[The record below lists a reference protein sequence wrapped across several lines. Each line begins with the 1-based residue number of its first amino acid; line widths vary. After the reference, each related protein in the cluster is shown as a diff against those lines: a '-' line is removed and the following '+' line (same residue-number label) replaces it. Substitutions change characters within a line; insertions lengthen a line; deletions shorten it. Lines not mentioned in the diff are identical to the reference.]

1 MPAEKMRKEMIPLNR
16 KEKEKL
22 ANIIRIRGMGD
33 LLICI
38 VGYLQG
44 YLKGITAEHRA
55 TKWVCRAA
63 VLVTVFTV
71 VFVVISFVPN
81 ICKFPKDSETIV
93 SVAQAAEEEPEM
105 DLSKETEEN
114 TDKELRGQTEENT
127 VEEVES
133 KPEPLDDSLIVPAD
147 MYTEK
152 SHSVAFKAYHPQAE
166 NYQWEIY
173 DTETE
178 SWQKAPEEAVAMD
191 QDELLREI
199 SSLQLTSD
207 RDQSIRCKIG
217 TVSGIPLTY
226 EANLYILNGKI
237 QSIAAE
243 EFSVQAGEYV
253 SAMDIPVQVIY
264 QDGIKDEITG
274 LSGLYFLEQE
284 TTRDSTTESGN
295 LKETITTIRTACE
308 YDYVEEMGSQ
318 NRLLCYKLSEEDS
331 MDIPISIKGVD
342 MTPPQITSLTVD
354 SYEISNVAQ
363 TVPVTVDIKAIDEVT
378 PTRQLEYAFLP
389 AGVDIQE
396 AEWIK
401 EASFTA
407 EIDKNGI
414 WTAYVKDESGNI
426 ASKEQEIVVVDDQ
439 PPKIKLHLENQ
450 NGWCKEN
457 QIYVSAEDALP
468 LQYRYLCEKTG
479 EDSGWIDGSSK
490 SIRENG
496 TWTIQVKDSMG
507 NMAEQTIT
515 VDNIDIQ
522 APVIRSI
529 TEKKEG
535 ESISNEE

>member
-1 MPAEKMRKEMIPLNR
+1 MPAGKLRKEMIPLNR

-22 ANIIRIRGMGD
+22 ENIIRIRGMGD

-44 YLKGITAEHRA
+44 YLKGITGEHRA
-55 TKWVCRAA
+55 IRWACRAA
-63 VLVTVFTV
+63 VLVTAFTV
-71 VFVVISFVPN
+71 IFVVISFVPN
-81 ICKFPKDSETIV
+81 ICKFPKDSETNV
-93 SVAQAAEEEPEM
+93 SVAQAAEEPET
-105 DLSKETEEN
+105 DPPQETEEN
-114 TDKELRGQTEENT
+114 ADKELREHTEKNT
-127 VEEVES
+127 VKEAES
-133 KPEPLDDSLIVPAD
+133 KQEPLDDSPMVPAD

-152 SHSVAFKAYHPQAE
+152 GHSVAFRAYHPQAE

-178 SWQKAPEEAVAMD
+178 NWQKAPEEAVAVG

-207 RDQSIRCKIG
+207 RDQSIRCQIS
-217 TVSGIPLTY
+217 TVSGIPLIY
-226 EANLYILNGKI
+226 EADLHILNGKI

-243 EFSVQAGEYV
+243 EFSVQTGEYV
-253 SAMDIPVQVIY
+253 SSMDIPVQVTY
-264 QDGIKDEITG
+264 QNGTKDEITG

-284 TTRDSTTESGN
+284 TTKDSTTESGN

-308 YDYVEEMGSQ
+308 YDYVGEMGSQ
-318 NRLLCYKLSEEDS
+318 NGLLCYKPSEEDS
-331 MDIPISIKGVD
+331 LDIPISIKGVD
-342 MTPPQITSLTVD
+342 MTPPQITSLIVD
-354 SYEISNVAQ
+354 GYEISNVAQ
-363 TVPVTVDIKAIDEVT
+363 TVPVTVAIKAIDEVT

-389 AGVDIQE
+389 SGADIQE
-396 AEWIK
+396 AEWMQ

-426 ASKEQEIVVVDDQ
+426 ASKEQEIVVMDDQ
-439 PPKIKLHLENQ
+439 PPKIQLHLENQ

-468 LQYRYLCEKTG
+468 VQYRYLFEKTG
-479 EDSGWIDGSSK
+479 EDSGWIDGSNK
-490 SIRENG
+490 IIRENG
-496 TWTIQVKDSMG
+496 TWKIQVKDSMG

-515 VDNIDIQ
+515 VDNIDTQ
-522 APVIRSI
+522 APVINSI
-529 TEKKEG
+529 TEKRGG
-535 ESISNEE
+535 ESISDEE